1 MEKYLLIIF
10 ASVLFAFEGSAQCTE
25 PITTVSQYAYGLGP
39 GDTVYCYNDPVVE
52 TLEVYMGIKGGSGV
66 YSYKWYSTPDIY
78 VPYPDFYNNSA
89 TWTLITGATSAT
101 YSPPPVTQ
109 SIRYKRVTTDV
120 NCPLLTRTDFSF
132 VLHLFKVDVIEATQK
147 ICSPETAAKITDKTA
162 DALWENTANWY
173 DIQWESST
181 SEAGAY
187 APIVGATDFLYTP
200 SIDDNTMYYRR
211 KYKYSYPYVSEV
223 CATQTTNAV
232 AINPVSCLTFSTSI
246 TGPISVTPNQ
256 ASTYSVPVQSGM
268 MYLWSVTGG
277 IITGGQGTYTI
288 TILWDGGISA
298 ENYSVSVKE
307 TNDIALSNTT
317 TQDVTMTMITTGIN
331 QSFGVSGISV
341 FPNPSRDQF
350 NIVMP
355 QSSTAVSYTVYS
367 TTGINMQSGSFTS
380 STSGTS
386 IQTSLPAGIYQL
398 VLNYDGV
405 FTSTRLA
412 VY

>member
-1 MEKYLLIIF
+1 VPLTHT
-10 ASVLFAFEGSAQCTE
+10 SGSL
-25 PITTVSQYAYGLGP
+25 SSLGP
-39 GDTVYCYNDPVVE
+39 ENDTVFCYNDPVTQILSKYVMI
-52 TLEVYMGIKGGSGV
+52 TGGSGN
-66 YSYKWYSTPDIY
+66 YLYKWYFATDIKPLAGFGNY
-78 VPYPDFYNNSA
+78 DTTVS
-89 TWTLITGATSAT
+89 WTLIPSATTPT

-109 SIRYKRVTTDV
+109 SIRYKRVTTDA
-120 NCPLLTRTDFSF
+120 NCPSLTRNDFSY
-132 VLHLFKVDVIEATQK
+132 VLHLYKVDVIKATQK
-147 ICSPETAAKITDKTA
+147 TCTPTIDAEIIDETADP
-162 DALWENTANWY
+162 LWQNTAKWY
-173 DIQWESST
+173 SIQWESST
-181 SEAGAY
+181 TETGTY
-187 APIVGATDFLYTP
+187 APITGATDFLYTP
-200 SIDDNTMYYRR
+200 EMQTNSMFYRR
-211 KYKYSYPYVSEV
+211 KYTNQYFRGA

-232 AINPVSCLTFSTSI
+232 AINPVTCLTFSTSI
-246 TGPISVTPNQ
+246 SGPTSVTPNQ

-268 MYLWSVTGG
+268 TYLWSVTGG

-355 QSSTAVSYTVYS
+355 HSNTAVTYTLYS
-367 TTGINMQSGSFTS
+367 TTGVNLQSGSFTS